1 MLFLT
6 ESNLRLNSDFILLS
20 KLYQLNMKVLA
31 VKFENYRN
39 LKNSLITP
47 CGGVNVIYGDN
58 AQGKTNLLE
67 AVWMFCGGHSFRNT
81 KDGDAVNWDKKFA
94 VLEMR
99 FFGQER
105 EQTAKIV
112 FSGSKKQVEINGVQ
126 KKSAA
131 ALIEKFCA
139 VVFSPEHLS
148 LIKRGPSQ
156 RRKFIDSAICR
167 EKLKN
172 AVILS
177 KFNRILVQRNSL
189 LKDISRRPSLEDT
202 LSVWDEPLALN
213 GAILIKKRME
223 YTEMLSQRA
232 KSYHSGIS
240 GEKENLEIRYISSI
254 DVNKS
259 DSIDEIARKF
269 REKLKKNRKDDI
281 RTGVTNSGPHRDDIE
296 ILINGKNAREFG
308 SQGQQRSAVL
318 SLKLAEASV
327 LKERMGEEPVV
338 LLDDVLSELDVRRQ
352 DYLLNELKECQVFI
366 TCCEKSN
373 KEQLREGKIFFV
385 QNGEVS

>member
-1 MLFLT
+1 
-6 ESNLRLNSDFILLS
+6 
-20 KLYQLNMKVLA
+20 MKVIA

-39 LKNSLITP
+39 LKNDIIQP
-47 CGGVNVIYGDN
+47 CEGVNIIYGDN

-67 AVWMFCGGHSFRNT
+67 AIWLFCGGHSFRNA
-81 KDGDAVNWDKKFA
+81 KDSEIIRWEENFA
-94 VLEMR
+94 RLEMR

-105 EQTAKIV
+105 EQTAKLV
-112 FSGSKKQVEINGVQ
+112 FNGNKKQLEINGVQ

-139 VVFSPEHLS
+139 VVFSPEHLN

-167 EKLKN
+167 EKLQN

-177 KFNRILVQRNSL
+177 KFNRVLVQRNSL
-189 LKDISRRPSLEDT
+189 LKDIYRRPSLEDT
-202 LSVWDEPLALN
+202 LSVWDEPLILN
-213 GAILIKKRME
+213 GAMLIKKRMD
-223 YTEMLSQRA
+223 YVEMLSQRA
-232 KSYHSGIS
+232 KSYHDGIS
-240 GEKENLEIRYISSI
+240 KNSEKLEIKYISSI
-254 DVNKS
+254 DAEMS
-259 DSIDEIARKF
+259 DSVDEIAEKF
-269 REKLKKNRKDDI
+269 RKKLGNNRKDDI

-296 ILINGKNAREFG
+296 ILINGRNARAFG

-327 LKERMGEEPVV
+327 LKERMGEEPVI
-338 LLDDVLSELDVRRQ
+338 LLDDVLSELDSKRQ
-352 DYLLNELKECQVFI
+352 DFLLNELKGCQVFI

-373 KEQLREGKIFFV
+373 KEQLREGKIF
-385 QNGEVS
+385 QLKNGEVC

>member
-1 MLFLT
+1 
-6 ESNLRLNSDFILLS
+6 
-20 KLYQLNMKVLA
+20 MKVIA

-39 LKNSLITP
+39 LKNDIIQP
-47 CGGVNVIYGDN
+47 CEGVNIIYGDN

-67 AVWMFCGGHSFRNT
+67 AIWLFCGGHSFRNA
-81 KDGDAVNWDKKFA
+81 KDSEIIRWEENFA
-94 VLEMR
+94 RLEMR

-105 EQTAKIV
+105 EQTAKLV
-112 FSGSKKQVEINGVQ
+112 FNGNKKQLEINGVQ

-139 VVFSPEHLS
+139 VVFSPEHLN

-167 EKLKN
+167 EKLQN

-177 KFNRILVQRNSL
+177 KFNRVLVQRNSL
-189 LKDISRRPSLEDT
+189 LKDIYRRPSLEDT
-202 LSVWDEPLALN
+202 LSVWDEPLILN
-213 GAILIKKRME
+213 GAMLIKKRMD
-223 YTEMLSQRA
+223 YVEMLSQRA
-232 KSYHSGIS
+232 KSYHDGIS
-240 GEKENLEIRYISSI
+240 KNSEKLEIKYISSI
-254 DVNKS
+254 DAEMS
-259 DSIDEIARKF
+259 DSVDEIAEKF
-269 REKLKKNRKDDI
+269 RKKLGDNRKDDI

-296 ILINGKNAREFG
+296 ILINGRNARAFG

-327 LKERMGEEPVV
+327 LKERMGEEPVI
-338 LLDDVLSELDVRRQ
+338 LLDDVLSELDSKRQ
-352 DYLLNELKECQVFI
+352 DFLLNELKGCQVFI

-373 KEQLREGKIFFV
+373 KEQLREGKIF
-385 QNGEVS
+385 QLKNGEVC